1 MFDSL
6 RSVLRFRKLEF
17 NPQQRRLNACAD
29 IGDLRQFAKKRLP
42 AGVFD
47 YIDGGAE
54 DELTLAANTGAYQAF
69 GFRPRV
75 LRDVSMV
82 DPTATLLGRPTP
94 LPLVLAPTGFTRI
107 ADPQGELAV
116 ARAAAR
122 LGIPC
127 TLSTM
132 GTRSIEEF
140 AAASDSVTWAGQG
153 ERRLWFQVY
162 VWKDRELLSNMI
174 KRCATARY
182 EALVV
187 TVDTPQLGRRER
199 DVRRGMEL
207 PPKLGLDTIID
218 GMLRPSWTWQFL
230 RNDPIVFANVTSSL
244 KGDDKP
250 DGTSAVVL
258 SEHLAEQFDP
268 SLSWDDI
275 DWFRSQWDGKL
286 IVKGVQT
293 VADALLCVE
302 RGVDAICLSNHGGR
316 QLDGAP
322 APIDLVAPCRDA
334 VGDSVEIIAD
344 GGVRRGSD
352 IVKARALGADAVMAG
367 RPYLYALGTAGELG
381 VDWLLNFFDDGM
393 RRTMA
398 LCGAASVEELKPDL
412 VTRLAGPSHKTCQT

>member
-1 MFDSL
+1 MLDSL
-6 RSVLRFRKLEF
+6 RAVLRFRKLEF
-17 NPQQRRLNACAD
+17 NPQQRRLNTCANVE
-29 IGDLRQFAKKRLP
+29 DLRRLAKRRLP

-47 YIDGGAE
+47 YIDGAAD
-54 DELTLAANTGAYQAF
+54 DEVTLAANTAAYRAI

-75 LRDVSMV
+75 LRDVSNV
-82 DPTATLLGRPTP
+82 DPTAMLLGRPTP
-94 LPLVLAPTGFTRI
+94 LPLVLSPTGFTRI

-127 TLSTM
+127 TLATM
-132 GTRSIEEF
+132 GTRSIEEV
-140 AAASDSVTWAGQG
+140 AEASDSVTWGGDG

-162 VWKDRELLSNMI
+162 VWRDRDLLADMI
-174 KRCATARY
+174 RRCAEARY
-182 EALVV
+182 EALVL
-187 TVDTPQLGRRER
+187 TVDAPLLGRRER

-207 PPKLGLDTIID
+207 PPKLGLGTIID
-218 GMLRPSWTWQFL
+218 GLLRPAWTWQFL
-230 RNDPIVFANVTSSL
+230 RNDPIVFANLTLGGSA
-244 KGDDKP
+244 GDTNNKP

-258 SEHLAEQFDP
+258 VEHFAEQFDP
-268 SLSWDDI
+268 SLSWRDLE
-275 DWFRSQWDGKL
+275 WLRSRWDGKI

-293 VADALLCVE
+293 VEDALLCVE
-302 RGVDAICLSNHGGR
+302 HGMDAVCLSNHGGR

-334 VGDSVEIIAD
+334 VGDRIEIIAD

-352 IVKARALGADAVMAG
+352 IVKARALGADAVMMG

-381 VDWLLNFFDDGM
+381 VDWLLNFFAEGM

-398 LCGAASVEELKPDL
+398 LCGVVTVEDLQPDL
-412 VTRLAGPSHKTCQT
+412 LTRQT

>member
-17 NPQQRRLNACAD
+17 NPKRRRLNACAD
-29 IGDLRQFAKKRLP
+29 VSDLRRLAKKRLP

-54 DELTLAANTGAYQAF
+54 DELTLVRNERAYQKI
-69 GFRPRV
+69 GFCPRV
-75 LRDVSMV
+75 LRDVSAV
-82 DPTATLLGRPTP
+82 EPTCMLLGRPTP

-107 ADPQGELAV
+107 ADPPGELAV

-132 GTRSIEEF
+132 GTRSIEEV
-140 AAASDSVTWAGQG
+140 AEASDSVTWGAEG

-162 VWKDRELLSNMI
+162 VWKDRELLDDMI
-174 KRCATARY
+174 QRCAAARY

-187 TVDTPQLGRRER
+187 TVDTPRLGRRER

-207 PPKLGLDTIID
+207 PPKLGLGTIVD

-230 RNDPIVFANVTSSL
+230 RNDPIVFAKVTTSSSVA
-244 KGDDKP
+244 DSP
-250 DGTSAVVL
+250 DGSSAIVL
-258 SEHLAEQFDP
+258 ADHLSKQFDP

-302 RGVDAICLSNHGGR
+302 RGVDAVCLSNHGGR

-322 APIDLVAPCRDA
+322 APIDLVAPCREA
-334 VGDSVEIIAD
+334 VGDNIEIIAD

-352 IVKARALGADAVMAG
+352 MVKARALGADAVMAG
-367 RPYLYALGTAGELG
+367 ILATFLFYAAAVVWCFGARTVRQAWLGIILAIVAFGGLAVLG
-381 VDWLLNFFDDGM
+381 GVGL
-393 RRTMA
+393 
-398 LCGAASVEELKPDL
+398 S
-412 VTRLAGPSHKTCQT
+412 

>member
-6 RSVLRFRKLEF
+6 RSVLRFRKLELD
-17 NPQQRRLNACAD
+17 PERRRLNTCAD
-29 IGDLRQFAKKRLP
+29 VGDLRRLAERRLP

-54 DELTLAANTGAYQAF
+54 DELTLARNELAYQAF

-75 LRDVSMV
+75 LRDVSAV
-82 DPTATLLGRPTP
+82 DPTCMLLGRPTP
-94 LPLVLAPTGFTRI
+94 LPLVLAPTGFTRV
-107 ADPQGELAV
+107 AHPSGELAV

-122 LGIPC
+122 LGVPC

-132 GTRSIEEF
+132 GTRSIEEV
-140 AAASDSVTWAGQG
+140 ADASDSVAWGAEG

-162 VWKDRELLSNMI
+162 VWKDRELLADMI
-174 KRCATARY
+174 ERSAAAGY

-187 TVDTPQLGRRER
+187 TVDAPQLGRRER

-207 PPKLGLDTIID
+207 PPKLGFDTIVD
-218 GMLRPSWTWQFL
+218 GILRPSWTWQFL
-230 RNDPIVFANVTSSL
+230 RNDPIMFANVTSSSR
-244 KGDDKP
+244 GGNKP

-258 SEHLAEQFDP
+258 SEHLAQQFDP

-275 DWFRSQWDGKL
+275 DWFRSRWDGKL

-293 VADALLCVE
+293 TDDAVLCAE
-302 RGVDAICLSNHGGR
+302 RGVDAVCLSNHGGR

-322 APIDLVAPCRDA
+322 APIDLVAPCREA
-334 VGDSVEIIAD
+334 VGDSIEIIAD

-352 IVKARALGADAVMAG
+352 MVKALALGADAVMAG
-367 RPYLYALGTAGELG
+367 RPYLYALGAAGELG
-381 VDWLLNFFDDGM
+381 VDWLLGFFDDGM

-398 LCGAASVEELKPDL
+398 LCGAATVEDIEPDL
-412 VTRLAGPSHKTCQT
+412 VTRLM

>member
-1 MFDSL
+1 MFESL

-17 NPQQRRLNACAD
+17 NGDRRRLAVCAD
-29 IGDLRQFAKKRLP
+29 IEDLRRVAKKRLP

-54 DELTLAANTGAYQAF
+54 DELTLAANTEAYRSY

-75 LRDVSMV
+75 LRDVSAV
-82 DPTATLLGRPTP
+82 DPTAALLGRPTP
-94 LPLVLAPTGFTRI
+94 LPLVLAPTGFTRA
-107 ADPQGELAV
+107 ADPQGEPAV

-132 GTRSIEEF
+132 GTRSIEEV
-140 AAASDSVTWAGQG
+140 AAASDSVAWGGEG

-162 VWKDRELLSNMI
+162 VWRDRELLADMI
-174 KRCATARY
+174 RRSAAAGY

-187 TVDTPQLGRRER
+187 TVDAPQLGRRER
-199 DVRRGMEL
+199 DVRRGMVL
-207 PPKLGLDTIID
+207 PPKLGLDSIVD
-218 GMLRPSWTWQFL
+218 GLLRPSWTWKLL
-230 RNDPIVFANVTSSL
+230 RNEPIVFANVTSSHNA
-244 KGDDKP
+244 DSSP
-250 DGTSAVVL
+250 DGSSAVVL
-258 SEHLAEQFDP
+258 SEHLAQQFDP

-275 DWFRSQWDGKL
+275 DWFRSHWDGKL

-293 VADALLCVE
+293 VADAQECVE
-302 RGVDAICLSNHGGR
+302 HGVDAVCLSNHGGR

-322 APIDLVAPCRDA
+322 APIDLVAPCREA
-334 VGDSVEIIAD
+334 IGDRIEIIAD

-352 IVKARALGADAVMAG
+352 IVKARALGADAVMTG
-367 RPYLYALGTAGELG
+367 RPFLYALGAAGEIG
-381 VDWLLNFFDDGM
+381 VDWLLDFFDDGM

-398 LCGAASVEELKPDL
+398 LCGATTAEDLQPCL
-412 VTRLAGPSHKTCQT
+412 VTRLA

>member
-1 MFDSL
+1 MFESL
-6 RSVLRFRKLEF
+6 RSVLRFRKFEF
-17 NPQQRRLNACAD
+17 NAKKRRLITCAD
-29 IGDLRQFAKKRLP
+29 IEDLRRQARKRLP

-54 DELTLAANTGAYQAF
+54 DELTLAANTRAYQSF

-75 LRDVSMV
+75 LRDVSAV
-82 DPTATLLGRPTP
+82 DPTAMLLGRPTP
-94 LPLVLAPTGFTRI
+94 LPLVLAPTGFTRA

-132 GTRSIEEF
+132 GTRSIEEV
-140 AAASDSVTWAGQG
+140 AAAADSVTWGGEG

-162 VWKDRELLSNMI
+162 VWRDRELLADMI
-174 KRCATARY
+174 RRSAAARY

-187 TVDTPQLGRRER
+187 TVDAPQLGRRER

-207 PPKLGLDTIID
+207 PPKLGIGTIVD

-230 RNDPIVFANVTSSL
+230 RNDPIVFANVTSSN
-244 KGDDKP
+244 KADDKP

-258 SEHLAEQFDP
+258 SEHLAQQFDP

-275 DWFRSQWDGKL
+275 DWFRSRWDGKL

-293 VADALLCVE
+293 VEDAVLCVE
-302 RGVDAICLSNHGGR
+302 RGVDAVCLSNHGGR

-322 APIDLVAPCRDA
+322 APIDLVAPCREA
-334 VGDSVEIIAD
+334 VGEGIEIIAD

-367 RPYLYALGTAGELG
+367 RPYLYALGAAGELG
-381 VDWLLNFFDDGM
+381 VDWLLDFFDDGM

-398 LCGAASVEELKPDL
+398 LCGAVTVDDLQPDL
-412 VTRLAGPSHKTCQT
+412 VTRLV

>member
-17 NPQQRRLNACAD
+17 NAAQRRLNACANVA
-29 IGDLRQFAKKRLP
+29 DLRRFAKKRLP

-54 DELTLAANTGAYQAF
+54 DEVALAANTGAYQRL
-69 GFRPRV
+69 GFCPRV
-75 LRDVSMV
+75 LRDVSAV
-82 DPTATLLGRPTP
+82 DPSAMLLGRPTP

-140 AAASDSVTWAGQG
+140 AAASDSVTWAGEG

-162 VWKDRELLSNMI
+162 VWKDRELLADMI
-174 KRCATARY
+174 ARCAEARY

-187 TVDTPQLGRRER
+187 TVDAPMLGRRER

-207 PPKLGLDTIID
+207 PPKLGLGTIVD
-218 GMLRPSWTWQFL
+218 GMLRPAWTWQFL
-230 RNDPIVFANVTSSL
+230 RNEPIVFANVTSSRR
-244 KGDDKP
+244 GDDEP

-258 SEHLAEQFDP
+258 SEHMAKQFDP
-268 SLSWDDI
+268 ALSWDDI

-293 VADALLCVE
+293 TADALLCVE
-302 RGVDAICLSNHGGR
+302 RGADAVCLSNHGGR

-322 APIDLVAPCRDA
+322 APIDLVAPCRGA
-334 VGDSVEIIAD
+334 AGGSIEIIAD

-367 RPYLYALGTAGELG
+367 RPYLYALGAAGELG
-381 VDWLLNFFDDGM
+381 VDWLLDFFDDGM

-398 LCGAASVEELKPDL
+398 LCGAVSVEELGPDL
-412 VTRLAGPSHKTCQT
+412 VTRLA

>member
-17 NPQQRRLNACAD
+17 DPKRRRLNACAD
-29 IGDLRQFAKKRLP
+29 VSDLRRLAKKRLP

-54 DELTLAANTGAYQAF
+54 DELTLVRNERAYQKI
-69 GFRPRV
+69 GFFPRV
-75 LRDVSMV
+75 LRDVSAV
-82 DPTATLLGRPTP
+82 DPTCVLLGRPTP

-107 ADPQGELAV
+107 ADPPGELAV

-132 GTRSIEEF
+132 GTRSIEEV
-140 AAASDSVTWAGQG
+140 AEASDSVTWGAEG

-162 VWKDRELLSNMI
+162 VWKDRELLADMI
-174 KRCATARY
+174 QRCAAARY

-187 TVDTPQLGRRER
+187 TVDTPRLGRRER

-207 PPKLGLDTIID
+207 PPKLGLGTIVD

-230 RNDPIVFANVTSSL
+230 RNDPIVFANVTTSSS
-244 KGDDKP
+244 GADSP
-250 DGTSAVVL
+250 DGSSAIVL
-258 SEHLAEQFDP
+258 ADHLSKQFDP

-293 VADALLCVE
+293 VADALRCVE
-302 RGVDAICLSNHGGR
+302 RGVDAVCLSNHGGR

-322 APIDLVAPCRDA
+322 APIDLVAPCREA
-334 VGDSVEIIAD
+334 VGDNIEIIAD

-352 IVKARALGADAVMAG
+352 MVKARALGADAVMAG

-381 VDWLLNFFDDGM
+381 VDWLLDFFDDGM

-398 LCGAASVEELKPDL
+398 LCGTVTVGDITPDL
-412 VTRLAGPSHKTCQT
+412 VTRLV